1 MPTVE
6 FVVFLGK
13 ILRIMDYFRFFPL
26 FVFLMLLS
34 GCNSSEEKSDSQKIS
49 AKKKAAITATPRN
62 ISKEFKDYW
71 YSGTAE
77 ITSYS
82 LMQERY
88 GEIREGTAV
97 NIFVTED
104 FLPDAQVKANNASE
118 ENISVMKLNQM
129 KNFNTGI
136 YPYSIMTSTFSPI
149 ATKEHPLKITNSVQ
163 EWCGQVYMQ
172 LNTRDDFEIESHSYF
187 QGEADQ
193 KLSLPKT
200 YLENELWNLIRINPE
215 ELPTGDVMIIPSFEY
230 LRLRH
235 KEIKEHNAFA
245 SLKQGDS
252 ITIYT
257 LNYPDLQRQL
267 MLFFSS
273 TFPYEIEKWEEVN
286 AADQN
291 DTLRLK
297 TTATKLKRIKGD
309 YWTKNRNE
317 NLNLRDSL
325 QLK

>member
-1 MPTVE
+1 MN
-6 FVVFLGK
+6 FFK
-13 ILRIMDYFRFFPL
+13 FFPL
-26 FVFLMLLS
+26 FVFLTVLS
-34 GCNSSEEKSDSQKIS
+34 GCNSSEENSNSQKVS
-49 AKKKAAITATPRN
+49 TKKETSKTATPRN
-62 ISKEFKDYW
+62 NSKEFKEYW
-71 YSGTAE
+71 YNGTAE

-118 ENISVMKLNQM
+118 ENVSVMKLNQM

-149 ATKEHPLKITNSVQ
+149 TEKEHPLKITNSVQ
-163 EWCGQVYMQ
+163 EWCGQAYMQ
-172 LNTRDDFEIESHSYF
+172 LNNREDFEIESHSYF

-257 LNYPDLQRQL
+257 LNYPDLQRQI
-267 MLFFSS
+267 MLFFNS

-297 TTATKLKRIKGD
+297 TTATKLKRIKSD
-309 YWTKNRNE
+309 YWTKNANAH
-317 NLNLRDSL
+317 LNLRDSL
-325 QLK
+325 HLK

>member
-1 MPTVE
+1 MN
-6 FVVFLGK
+6 FFKLFFL
-13 ILRIMDYFRFFPL
+13 
-26 FVFLMLLS
+26 FLSLTLINA
-34 GCNSSEEKSDSQKIS
+34 CNSSEEKSEAQNSS
-49 AKKKAAITATPRN
+49 TKKEVSKTAVPRAIP
-62 ISKEFKDYW
+62 KEFKDYW
-71 YSGTAE
+71 YAGTAE

-88 GEIREGTAV
+88 GEIREGSAV
-97 NIFVTED
+97 NIFVSED
-104 FLPDAQVKANNASE
+104 FLPDTQVKANNSSE

-149 ATKEHPLKITNSVQ
+149 SEKEHPLKITNSVQ

-172 LNTRDDFEIESHSYF
+172 LNNREDFEIESHSYF

-230 LRLRH
+230 LQLRH
-235 KEIKEHNAFA
+235 KEIRKHNAFA

-267 MLFFSS
+267 MVFFHSS
-273 TFPYEIEKWEEVN
+273 FPYEIEKWEEVN

-297 TTATKLKRIKGD
+297 TTAVKLKRMRRA
-309 YWTKNRNE
+309 YWKENRKE
-317 NLNLRDSL
+317 FEHLRDSL
-325 QLK
+325 GL

>member
-1 MPTVE
+1 MKFP
-6 FVVFLGK
+6 K
-13 ILRIMDYFRFFPL
+13 ILSIFFIFSL
-26 FVFLMLLS
+26 FVA
-34 GCNSSEEKSDSQKIS
+34 CNSSEENDASKNLLL
-49 AKKKAAITATPRN
+49 KKEDKKTTMPRTVSN
-62 ISKEFKDYW
+62 EFREYW
-71 YSGTAE
+71 YSGKAE
-77 ITSYS
+77 ITSYI

-88 GEIREGTAV
+88 GEIREGIAV

-104 FLPDAQVKANNASE
+104 FLPNEQVKANNTST
-118 ENISVMKLNQM
+118 ENISVLKLNQM

-136 YPYSIMTSTFSPI
+136 YPYSIMTSAFSPI
-149 ATKEHPLKITNSVQ
+149 STTDHALKVSNSVQ

-172 LNTRDDFEIESHSYF
+172 LNNRNNFEIESHSYF

-193 KLSLPKT
+193 NLTLPKT
-200 YLENELWNLIRINPE
+200 WLENELWNLVRINPE

-267 MLFFSS
+267 MLFFHS

-297 TTATKLKRIKGD
+297 TTAIKMKRMRSA
-309 YWTKNRNE
+309 YWKE
-317 NLNLRDSL
+317 NGNDSAHLRDSL
-325 QLK
+325 GLR

>member
-1 MPTVE
+1 MN
-6 FVVFLGK
+6 FFKL
-13 ILRIMDYFRFFPL
+13 FPL
-26 FVFLMLLS
+26 FVILTVLNS
-34 GCNSSEEKSDSQKIS
+34 CNSSEENSGSLKIS
-49 AKKKAAITATPRN
+49 TKKEASKTASPRTV
-62 ISKEFKDYW
+62 SKEFKDYW
-71 YSGTAE
+71 YDGTAE

-97 NIFVTED
+97 NIFVSED
-104 FLPDAQVKANNASE
+104 FLPDVQVKANSSSK
-118 ENISVMKLNQM
+118 ENISVLKLNQM

-149 ATKEHPLKITNSVQ
+149 SEKEHPLKVTNSVQ

-172 LNTRDDFEIESHSYF
+172 LNNRGNFEIESHSYF

-193 KLSLPKT
+193 KFSLTKT
-200 YLENELWNLIRINPE
+200 WLENEFWNLIRINPE
-215 ELPTGDVMIIPSFEY
+215 ELPTGDLMIVPSFEY

-235 KEIKEHNAFA
+235 KEVKEHNAFA

-252 ITIYT
+252 ISIYT
-257 LNYPDLQRQL
+257 LNYPGLQRQL
-267 MLFFSS
+267 MLFFHS

-286 AADQN
+286 AAGQN

-297 TTATKLKRIKGD
+297 TTATKLKRIKSD
-309 YWTKNRNE
+309 YWSKNGNE
-317 NLNLRDSL
+317 HLSLRDSL
-325 QLK
+325 KLK

>member
-1 MPTVE
+1 MNN
-6 FVVFLGK
+6 FK
-13 ILRIMDYFRFFPL
+13 ILSIFFL
-26 FVFLMLLS
+26 FVAFA
-34 GCNSSEEKSDSQKIS
+34 GCNSSEEKNKSETISD
-49 AKKKAAITATPRN
+49 KKKETKTAVPRTV
-62 ISKEFKDYW
+62 SKEFKDYW
-71 YSGTAE
+71 YAGNAE
-77 ITSYS
+77 LTSYQ

-88 GEIREGTAV
+88 GEIRQGTAV

-104 FLPDAQVKANNASE
+104 FLPNEQVKANNTSDE
-118 ENISVMKLNQM
+118 TISVLKLNQM

-136 YPYSIMTSTFSPI
+136 YPYSIMSSTFSPI
-149 ATKEHPLKITNSVQ
+149 SNTAHAIKVSNSVQ

-172 LNTRDDFEIESHSYF
+172 LNNRDKFEIESHSYF
-187 QGEADQ
+187 ESEADQ
-193 KLSLPKT
+193 TLSLPKT
-200 YLENELWNLIRINPE
+200 WLENELWNLVRINPD

-267 MLFFSS
+267 MLFFNS

-297 TTATKLKRIKGD
+297 TTATKMKRMRIP
-309 YWTKNRNE
+309 YWNKNGNE
-317 NLNLRDSL
+317 FAHLRDSL
-325 QLK
+325 GL

>member
-1 MPTVE
+1 
-6 FVVFLGK
+6 
-13 ILRIMDYFRFFPL
+13 MDYFRFFPL
-26 FVFLMLLS
+26 FVILMLLS

-297 TTATKLKRIKGD
+297 TTATKLKSIKSD

>member
-1 MPTVE
+1 
-6 FVVFLGK
+6 
-13 ILRIMDYFRFFPL
+13 MDYFRFFPL
-26 FVFLMLLS
+26 FVILMLLS

-172 LNTRDDFEIESHSYF
+172 LNNRENFEIESHSYF
-187 QGEADQ
+187 QDEADQ

-297 TTATKLKRIKGD
+297 TTATKLKRIKSD

>member
-1 MPTVE
+1 
-6 FVVFLGK
+6 
-13 ILRIMDYFRFFPL
+13 
-26 FVFLMLLS
+26 
-34 GCNSSEEKSDSQKIS
+34 
-49 AKKKAAITATPRN
+49 
-62 ISKEFKDYW
+62 
-71 YSGTAE
+71 
-77 ITSYS
+77 
-82 LMQERY
+82 MQERY

-104 FLPDAQVKANNASE
+104 FLTDAQVKANNASE

-172 LNTRDDFEIESHSYF
+172 LNNRENFEIESHSYF

-235 KEIKEHNAFA
+235 KEIREHNAFA

-297 TTATKLKRIKGD
+297 TTATKLKRIKSD

>member
-1 MPTVE
+1 
-6 FVVFLGK
+6 
-13 ILRIMDYFRFFPL
+13 MDYFRFFPL
-26 FVFLMLLS
+26 FVILMLLS
-34 GCNSSEEKSDSQKIS
+34 GCNSSEEKSDSQKIL
-49 AKKKAAITATPRN
+49 AKKKAAVTATPRN
-62 ISKEFKDYW
+62 ISKEFKNYW

-172 LNTRDDFEIESHSYF
+172 LNNRENFEIESHSYF

-235 KEIKEHNAFA
+235 KEIREHNAFA

-297 TTATKLKRIKGD
+297 TTATKLKRIKSD

>member
-1 MPTVE
+1 
-6 FVVFLGK
+6 
-13 ILRIMDYFRFFPL
+13 MDYFRFFPL

-297 TTATKLKRIKGD
+297 TTATKLKRIKSD

>member
-1 MPTVE
+1 MNNS
-6 FVVFLGK
+6 K
-13 ILRIMDYFRFFPL
+13 SFPL
-26 FVFLMLLS
+26 FLLFIVFM
-34 GCNSSEEKSDSQKIS
+34 GCNSTEEKNSSNTIPD
-49 AKKKAAITATPRN
+49 KKKESKSVAARTV
-62 ISKEFKDYW
+62 SKEFKEYW
-71 YSGTAE
+71 FDGKAE
-77 ITSYS
+77 LTSYQ

-88 GEIREGTAV
+88 GEIRQGTAV

-104 FLPDAQVKANNASE
+104 FLPLEQVKANNASE
-118 ENISVMKLNQM
+118 ENISVLKLNQM

-136 YPYSIMTSTFSPI
+136 YPYSIMSSTFSPI
-149 ATKEHPLKITNSVQ
+149 SNTGHPLKVSNGVQ
-163 EWCGQVYMQ
+163 EWCGQIYMQ
-172 LNTRDDFEIESHSYF
+172 LNNRDSFEIESHSYF
-187 QGEADQ
+187 EGEADQ
-193 KLSLPKT
+193 KISLPKT
-200 YLENELWNLIRINPE
+200 WLENEIWNLVRINPE

-230 LRLRH
+230 LRLKH

-267 MLFFSS
+267 MLFFNS

-297 TTATKLKRIKGD
+297 TTATKMKRMRIP
-309 YWTKNRNE
+309 YWNKNGNE
-317 NLNLRDSL
+317 FTYLRDSL
-325 QLK
+325 GL

>member
-1 MPTVE
+1 
-6 FVVFLGK
+6 
-13 ILRIMDYFRFFPL
+13 MDYFRFFPL
-26 FVFLMLLS
+26 LIFLMLLS

-49 AKKKAAITATPRN
+49 AKKKAAITVTPRN
-62 ISKEFKDYW
+62 ISKEFKEYW

-297 TTATKLKRIKGD
+297 TTATKLKRIKSD